1 MKWLDSITNSM
12 DMNLRKLQET
22 VKDREALCAV
32 IHGVAKSQTWL
43 SNWTIKTNIYIYIC
57 IHIHTLCSL
66 VLIICSYVSLY
77 ISYFLLYYIVFRNNI
92 NLGIIGLTLL
102 ITMLLAKNACGT
114 CLVPYYWYLSQSSTG
129 ILSPWSQ
136 RVAGLALVF
145 LIMII
150 KQISTITT
158 KSLKNQDYPYLGG
171 TMTFPSAT
179 QRGCCGEG
187 LPWWLSGKKSACQSK
202 RGGLDPWIRKIPW
215 RKKWQAS
222 PVFLC
227 GKSHRQRSLMGY
239 SPWGHKRVWHDLA
252 TKQH

>member
-1 MKWLDSITNSM
+1 MKWLNGITDSM

-32 IHGVAKSQTWL
+32 VHGVAKSQTWL
-43 SNWTIKTNIYIYIC
+43 SNWTIKTNYIYIYIY
-57 IHIHTLCSL
+57 SL
-66 VLIICSYVSLY
+66 VLIICSHVSLY

-102 ITMLLAKNACGT
+102 IKMLLAKNAWGT

-136 RVAGLALVF
+136 CVAGLALVF

-187 LPWWLSGKKSACQSK
+187 LPCCLSGKKSDCQT
-202 RGGLDPWIRKIPW
+202 REVG
-215 RKKWQAS
+215 
-222 PVFLC
+222 
-227 GKSHRQRSLMGY
+227 
-239 SPWGHKRVWHDLA
+239 
-252 TKQH
+252 